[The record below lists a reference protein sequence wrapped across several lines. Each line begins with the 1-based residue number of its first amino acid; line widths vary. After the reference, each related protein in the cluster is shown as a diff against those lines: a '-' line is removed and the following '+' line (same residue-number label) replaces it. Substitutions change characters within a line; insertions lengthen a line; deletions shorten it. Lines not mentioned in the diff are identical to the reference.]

1 MCCAGTP
8 RLSTAFACCNCSTAT
23 MPLMSMLRQGFPQA
37 LMTVCGVRRPKS
49 KAQGPNEL
57 LHVPDAQRLTAAV
70 ALLIAT
76 HP

>member
-1 MCCAGTP
+1 
-8 RLSTAFACCNCSTAT
+8 